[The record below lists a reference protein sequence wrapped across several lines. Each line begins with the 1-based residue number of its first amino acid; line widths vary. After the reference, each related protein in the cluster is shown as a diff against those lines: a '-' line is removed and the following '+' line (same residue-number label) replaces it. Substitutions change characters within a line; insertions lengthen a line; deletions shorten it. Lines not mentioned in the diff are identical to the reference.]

1 MQFTEKTKVAAD
13 ILSATVVVAT
23 LLKWLPA
30 LAAMASLVYSCVMI
44 SESRRFTQLVNWLR
58 RRGRR

>member
-30 LAAMASLVYSCVMI
+30 LAALASLVYSCVMI